1 MPNEIGY
8 LFINNFMTKFDIK
21 MNRLTKFTFAFD
33 CRLIQETNHLK
44 FFLEKGKSQNGLK
57 AKKSENA
64 KKTSLSILSEGGRAI
79 APIVPTKINTNTK
92 LGNPMQTI

>member
-1 MPNEIGY
+1 MPNKIGY

-57 AKKSENA
+57 DKKSENA
-64 KKTSLSILSEGGRAI
+64 KKNIVVYFERGGERS
-79 APIVPTKINTNTK
+79 PP
-92 LGNPMQTI
+92 

>member
-1 MPNEIGY
+1 MPNKIGY

-44 FFLEKGKSQNGLK
+44 FFWEKGKSQNGLK
-57 AKKSENA
+57 AKKSENGL
-64 KKTSLSILSEGGRAI
+64 KKPSRSILREGGSDR
-79 APIVPTKINTNTK
+79 PHGPNKD
-92 LGNPMQTI
+92 